1 MSPDITGARWR
12 KSSFSN
18 TPGGDCVEVA
28 DLADQVAVRDSK
40 NPNRCVL
47 TFPADAWRTFLDHVD
62 EL

>member
-1 MSPDITGARWR
+1 MSPEITGARWR

-28 DLADQVAVRDSK
+28 DLADRVAVRDSK
-40 NPNRCVL
+40 NPDGDVL
-47 TFPADAWRTFLDHVD
+47 TFPVDAWRAFLADVD